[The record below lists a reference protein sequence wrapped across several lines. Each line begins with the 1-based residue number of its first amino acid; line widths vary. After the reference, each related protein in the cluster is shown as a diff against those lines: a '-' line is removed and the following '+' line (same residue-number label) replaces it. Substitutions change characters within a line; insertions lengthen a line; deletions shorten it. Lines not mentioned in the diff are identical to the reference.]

1 MVTRNHVVDE
11 KDPGAGPAP
20 RSARW
25 VVPHALAMGL
35 CQTVMLAE
43 LLLGP
48 VGLGFG
54 GTVWGSPGLATAFFA
69 ALSVAMTTNE
79 LLSRRGVGR
88 LELRPSSALAFSAG
102 MVLLVVARSV
112 FPGFYF
118 EAGLAGAAMLGY
130 GTACAQLSSARFLS
144 RLDSVWRSIVVL
156 LSTSVS
162 ALLLLLGSL
171 CDDLYLGLLFAA
183 SPPAAL
189 VLEYIGA
196 VPNHA
201 LASKKAVH
209 VEVLGAVTPGGA
221 TRAGLVMGCTTAFAV
236 LVLAAC
242 GGGLAADAIP
252 GRHVAACAGFLSV
265 CVVGL
270 MAVSCFKT
278 KTLSMTFLFR
288 LSLPCV
294 FVSAVLAVFAA
305 ASMHDGLFAVT
316 ALLAAGSA
324 FFIDQITWVTTAS
337 FMRSADASGETTAS
351 RLRSLQYAGACVGV
365 IASSLVLGKFD
376 LATVMLV
383 GAAVMGCAFV
393 LGIPAREARLIS
405 VGAQL
410 VESAPADAGLLLRH
424 ADDFDRYG
432 LTNRESEVACL
443 MMEGLD
449 APAMADRLVVSRA
462 TINTHVRHI
471 YEKTGAHCREEMLAL
486 FDEVPE

>member
-54 GTVWGSPGLATAFFA
+54 GAVWGSPGLATTFFA
-69 ALSVAMTTNE
+69 ALSVAMTINE

-88 LELRPSSALAFSAG
+88 LELRPSSAFAFSAG

-171 CDDLYLGLLFAA
+171 CDDLFLGLLFAA

-201 LASKKAVH
+201 LASKKAAH

-242 GGGLAADAIP
+242 GGGV
-252 GRHVAACAGFLSV
+252 GRGCH
-265 CVVGL
+265 
-270 MAVSCFKT
+270 
-278 KTLSMTFLFR
+278 
-288 LSLPCV
+288 
-294 FVSAVLAVFAA
+294 
-305 ASMHDGLFAVT
+305 
-316 ALLAAGSA
+316 
-324 FFIDQITWVTTAS
+324 
-337 FMRSADASGETTAS
+337 SGPARR
-351 RLRSLQYAGACVGV
+351 RLRRFSVRVRGRAHGG
-365 IASSLVLGKFD
+365 F
-376 LATVMLV
+376 ML
-383 GAAVMGCAFV
+383 
-393 LGIPAREARLIS
+393 
-405 VGAQL
+405 
-410 VESAPADAGLLLRH
+410 
-424 ADDFDRYG
+424 
-432 LTNRESEVACL
+432 
-443 MMEGLD
+443 
-449 APAMADRLVVSRA
+449 
-462 TINTHVRHI
+462 
-471 YEKTGAHCREEMLAL
+471 
-486 FDEVPE
+486 